1 MKAEIKAVIMV
12 NCPEWIEE
20 LSFEEK
26 AHVVDVCR
34 KKAEFAWND
43 QLDSFGR
50 AFLAKKALEK
60 QGQMSVFDY
69 V

>member
-1 MKAEIKAVIMV
+1 MKAETKAVIMV
-12 NCPEWIEE
+12 NCPEWIGE

-26 AHVVDVCR
+26 AHVVDTCR
-34 KKAEFAWND
+34 KRAESAWND
-43 QLDSFGR
+43 QLDSFGKV
-50 AFLAKKALEK
+50 FLARKAFEK